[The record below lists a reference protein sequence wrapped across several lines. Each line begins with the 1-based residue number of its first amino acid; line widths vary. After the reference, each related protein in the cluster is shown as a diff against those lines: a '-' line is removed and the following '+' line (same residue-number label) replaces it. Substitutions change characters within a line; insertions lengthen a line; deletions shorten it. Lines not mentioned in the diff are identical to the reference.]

1 MVYQFIQEYSKSYP
15 VNLLCKTMGISR
27 SSYYDFRAG
36 HTFQPSQARLEVSA
50 QVKMVFD
57 SNRRRYGS
65 RRIKEDLKR
74 RGIKIGR
81 YQVSSSMRAQNLIA
95 IQPKSFV
102 PKTTNSN
109 HTLGYSPNV
118 LARQGFPTGI
128 GQVYVGDITY
138 LPTTN
143 GEWLYLMVWMD
154 LFSRRICG
162 WKVEEHMEESLVIDA
177 LMQAFKKRFP
187 AKGLIT
193 HSDRGGQF
201 ASVKYRALLEKYD
214 CVQSMSEADNPY
226 DNAFAESFFS
236 RFKAELLQKGVFES
250 REDAVVELF
259 DFIEMY
265 YNTHRLHSS
274 LGYQSPMEYE
284 ESLNQINLL

>member
-1 MVYQFIQEYSKSYP
+1 MNYS
-15 VNLLCKTMGISR
+15 VALLCKTLQISR
-27 SSYYDFRAG
+27 SAYYDFRAG
-36 HTFQPSQARLEVSA
+36 HTFQPSPERLGVSA
-50 QVKMVFD
+50 QVKEVFD
-57 SNRRRYGS
+57 ANRRRYGS
-65 RRIKEDLKR
+65 RRVMVTLQR
-74 RGIKIGR
+74 QGIAIGR
-81 YQVSSSMRAQNLIA
+81 YKVSSLMRAQNLIA

-118 LARQGFPTGI
+118 LAHVGFPTEI
-128 GQVYVGDITY
+128 GQVYVGDITF
-138 LPTTN
+138 LPTNT

-162 WKVEEHMEESLVIDA
+162 WKVEEHMEESLVIES
-177 LMQAFKKRFP
+177 LQQAFYKRPP
-187 AKGLIT
+187 APGLIV

-201 ASVKYRALLEKYD
+201 ASVKFRDVLLKHT
-214 CVQSMSEADNPY
+214 CIQSMSEADNPY

-236 RFKAELLQKGVFES
+236 RFKAELLQKGTFES
-250 REDAVVELF
+250 KEDAVTELF

-274 LGYQSPMEYE
+274 LGYLSPMEYE
-284 ESLNQINLL
+284 ESPLPVK

>member
-1 MVYQFIQEYSKSYP
+1 MVYQFIQDQSMSYP
-15 VNLLCKTMGISR
+15 VALLCKTMQISR
-27 SSYYDFRAG
+27 SAYYDFRAG
-36 HTFQPSQARLEVSA
+36 HTFQPSPDRLQMSA
-50 QVKMVFD
+50 QVKEVFGAH
-57 SNRRRYGS
+57 RRRYGS
-65 RRIKEDLKR
+65 RRVMVTLQR
-74 RGIKIGR
+74 QGMRIGR
-81 YQVSSSMRAQNLIA
+81 YQVSSLMRAQNLIA

-102 PKTTNSN
+102 PKTTNSK

-118 LARQGFPTGI
+118 LAQRGFPTGI

-143 GEWLYLMVWMD
+143 GDWLYLMVWMD
-154 LFSRRICG
+154 LFCRRICG
-162 WKVEEHMEESLVIDA
+162 WKVEEHMEESLVIES
-177 LMQAFKKRFP
+177 LQQAFYKRP
-187 AKGLIT
+187 PTPGLIA

-201 ASVKYRALLEKYD
+201 ASVNYRALLLKHD

-236 RFKAELLQKGVFES
+236 RFKAELLQKGAFES
-250 REDAVVELF
+250 KQDAQAELF

-274 LGYQSPMEYE
+274 LGYRSPMEYE
-284 ESLNQINLL
+284 ASLLPLK

>member
-1 MVYQFIQEYSKSYP
+1 MNYS
-15 VNLLCKTMGISR
+15 VELLCKTMRISR
-27 SSYYDFRAG
+27 SAYYDFRAG
-36 HTFQPSQARLEVSA
+36 HTFQPSQARLTVSA
-50 QVKMVFD
+50 QVKEVFEAH
-57 SNRRRYGS
+57 RRRYGS
-65 RRIKEDLKR
+65 RRVMITLQR
-74 RGIKIGR
+74 RGIPIGR
-81 YQVSSSMRAQNLIA
+81 YQVSSLMRAQNLIA

-118 LARQGFPTGI
+118 LAQQGFPTGI

-143 GEWLYLMVWMD
+143 GGWLYLMVWMD
-154 LFSRRICG
+154 LFCRRICG
-162 WKVEEHMEESLVIDA
+162 WKVEEHMEESLVIES
-177 LMQAFKKRFP
+177 LQQAFYKRHP
-187 AKGLIT
+187 VPGLIV

-201 ASVKYRALLEKYD
+201 ASVKYRALLLKYN

-236 RFKAELLQKGVFES
+236 RFKAELLQKGAFES
-250 REDAVVELF
+250 KEDAVGELF

-274 LGYQSPMEYE
+274 LGYLSPMEYE
-284 ESLNQINLL
+284 ESLLP

>member
-1 MVYQFIQEYSKSYP
+1 MNYP
-15 VNLLCKTMGISR
+15 VDLLCKTMRISR
-27 SSYYDFRAG
+27 SAYYDFRGG
-36 HTFQPSQARLEVSA
+36 HTFQPSEERLLLSA
-50 QVKMVFD
+50 QVKEIFD
-57 SNRRRYGS
+57 THRRRYGS
-65 RRIKEDLKR
+65 RRVMKTLQRK
-74 RGIKIGR
+74 GVLIGR
-81 YQVSSSMRAQNLIA
+81 YQVSGLMRAQKLIA
-95 IQPKSFV
+95 IQPRSFV
-102 PKTTNSN
+102 PKTTNSR

-118 LARQGFPTGI
+118 LAQLGFPTAM

-162 WKVEEHMEESLVIDA
+162 WKVEEHMEDSLVIEA
-177 LMQAFKKRFP
+177 LQQAFYKRHP
-187 AKGLIT
+187 APGLIA

-201 ASVKYRALLEKYD
+201 ASVKYRALLLNYK
-214 CVQSMSEADNPY
+214 CVQSMSEANNPY

-236 RFKAELLQKGVFES
+236 RFKAELLQKGAFENK
-250 REDAVVELF
+250 EDAVAELF

-274 LGYQSPMEYE
+274 LGYRSPLEYE
-284 ESLNQINLL
+284 ESLLPLK